1 MVCGRSLDGLC
12 RGLPFFISLS
22 VLLIFICSMIQGVG
36 DRKGRRNMRTE
47 KRFVHFYQGSPQVHS
62 TGAFFTSNYM
72 NISLRGK
79 KK

>member
-1 MVCGRSLDGLC
+1 
-12 RGLPFFISLS
+12 
-22 VLLIFICSMIQGVG
+22 MIQGVG